1 MIRHFI
7 DMSFAH
13 LVSPVRLVSLEGIVD
28 VDTACEHVLALQEN
42 IPGAVT
48 DSVPRIPES
57 GSESDPRDLNC
68 EHLHKMCSFF

>member
-68 EHLHKMCSFF
+68 EHFHKM